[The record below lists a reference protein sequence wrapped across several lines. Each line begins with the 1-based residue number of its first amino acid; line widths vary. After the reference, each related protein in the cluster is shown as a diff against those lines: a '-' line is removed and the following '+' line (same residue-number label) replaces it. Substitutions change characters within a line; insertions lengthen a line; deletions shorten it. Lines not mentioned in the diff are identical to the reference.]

1 MVRQLV
7 TYPNDVLCEN
17 ARPVQSIDDYIK
29 ELADD
34 MAHIMY
40 ENRGIGLAAPQV
52 GEGLRLVT
60 IDISGPEKR
69 EELMV
74 LVNPEIVEKEGEAE
88 SEEGCLS
95 VVGYKTYV
103 KRADKVRVK
112 ATDLEGKPVEFEA
125 DDLLAI
131 CLQHEIDHLDGILFI
146 DRISRLKRKFYDK
159 KLTKW
164 LKNKND

>member
-1 MVRQLV
+1 MARQLV
-7 TYPNDVLCEN
+7 TYPNEVLCEN
-17 ARPVQSIDDYIK
+17 ARPVQNVDDYIK

-34 MAHIMY
+34 MAHVMY

-52 GEGLRLVT
+52 GEGLRLITV
-60 IDISGPEKR
+60 DISGPDKK

-74 LVNPEIVEKEGEAE
+74 LVNPEIVEEEGETE

-95 VVGYKTYV
+95 VIGYKTYV
-103 KRADKVRVK
+103 KRAEKVRVK
-112 ATDLEGKPVEFEA
+112 ATDLEGKPVDIEA

-159 KLTKW
+159 KITKW
-164 LKNKND
+164 LKTKKD

>member
-17 ARPVQSIDDYIK
+17 ARPVQNIDDYIK

-34 MAHIMY
+34 MTHIMY

>member
-17 ARPVQSIDDYIK
+17 AKHVQDIDDYIK

-34 MAHIMY
+34 MAHVMY

-60 IDISGPEKR
+60 VDISGPDKK

-74 LVNPEIVEKEGEAE
+74 LVNPEIVEEEGEAE

-95 VVGYKTYV
+95 VIGYKTYV
-103 KRADKVRVK
+103 KRSEKVRVK
-112 ATDLEGKPVEFEA
+112 ATDLEGKPVEIEA

-146 DRISRLKRKFYDK
+146 DRISRLKRKFYEK

-164 LKNKND
+164 LKSKKD